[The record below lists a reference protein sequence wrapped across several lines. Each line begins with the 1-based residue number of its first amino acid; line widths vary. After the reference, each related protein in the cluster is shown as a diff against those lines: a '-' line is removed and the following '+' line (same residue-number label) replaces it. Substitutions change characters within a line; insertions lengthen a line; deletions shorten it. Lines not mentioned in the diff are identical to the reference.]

1 VARRLRQVVQAQP
14 VKAIPVSR
22 PDTAQLPWYLTLR
35 FQFSAFTAGLI
46 TVIMIIVG
54 FAAFWQSTKALNEEI
69 EKNGVRLVNEVARLG
84 RRFLIQLS
92 SDIPEPYDEIQARYQ
107 QEMRERFGE
116 KTAKDV
122 VSAIVKADEES
133 PVPANRRA
141 IASSEAK
148 PKQMSLLPAH
158 KFGGD
163 PSIEISSGTASFID
177 KKGEIAVRVF
187 EKKIPTDEDVKW
199 GGIAYIT
206 LSASNISKAQHIL
219 LVRLL
224 AIFVIAVLMGIGTSY
239 LLANQITA
247 PITQLVSDFEIV
259 SQGNLEH
266 RTQSKSS
273 NEIGYL
279 ARQFDD
285 MTVKLRAMQRAEIAY
300 KAREHELKVAT
311 AIQESLLPK
320 DVPQVAGYDIDAY
333 YRPSRE
339 VGGDYYDFI
348 KIDENQLG
356 IVVADVS
363 GKGIPASMVMAMAR
377 SVMRAAAHAHQSAS
391 EVLKEVN
398 HIMAEDLRKGT
409 FVTALYMLLRH
420 KDKELFCSSAGHNP
434 FVLYSGATKKCRLI
448 RPRGI
453 ALGFDRGPIFNN
465 TIEEE
470 AIKISPGDRIVAYT
484 DGVVEARSPNGEQF
498 GDERLMNLVASADSM
513 NAKAFINMLADEV
526 ARHEGPN
533 MQHDDITIATFT
545 VL

>member
-1 VARRLRQVVQAQP
+1 MQP
-14 VKAIPVSR
+14 APAAAGPPS
-22 PDTAQLPWYLTLR
+22 AQLPWYLTLK

-46 TVIMIIVG
+46 TLIVVIVG
-54 FAAFWQSTKALNEEI
+54 AAAFWQSTKALNDEI
-69 EKNGVRLVNEVARLG
+69 EKNGVRLVREVARVG
-84 RRFLIQLS
+84 RRFLTELS
-92 SDIPEPYDEIQARYQ
+92 SDVPRPYDDIQADYQ
-107 QEMRERFGE
+107 KEMEERFGR
-116 KTAKDV
+116 TAEDIVDAV
-122 VSAIVKADEES
+122 VKGAPEWQAVTDRGTVTAAGWKYKLTYSS
-133 PVPANRRA
+133 RPRA
-141 IASSEAK
+141 SK
-148 PKQMSLLPAH
+148 
-158 KFGGD
+158 GD
-163 PSIEISSGTASFID
+163 PEILVASGKAVFLDTN
-177 KKGEIAVRVF
+177 KTIAVRVF
-187 EKKIPTDEDVKW
+187 ERPIPSDDEIKW
-199 GGIAYIT
+199 GGTAYVT
-206 LSASNISKAQHIL
+206 LSATNISRAQHIL
-219 LVRLL
+219 LIRLL
-224 AIFVIAVLMGIGTSY
+224 AVFIIAILIGIGTSY
-239 LLANQITA
+239 VLANRIAA
-247 PITQLVSDFEIV
+247 PITQLVNDFEIV

-266 RTQSKSS
+266 RTESTAS

-279 ARQFDD
+279 ARQFDE

-320 DVPQVAGYDIDAY
+320 DVPQVPGYDIHAY

-348 KIDENQLG
+348 KIDDNQLG

-420 KDKELFCSSAGHNP
+420 KERELYCSSAGHNP
-434 FVLYSGATKKCRLI
+434 FVLWSAATKKCRLI

-453 ALGFDRGPIFNN
+453 ALGFDKGPIFNN

-470 AIKISPGDRIVAYT
+470 VIKICSGDRVVAYT
-484 DGVVEARSPNGEQF
+484 DGVVEARSPEGEQF

-513 NAKAFINMLADEV
+513 NAQAFINLLAEEV
-526 ARHEGPN
+526 AQHEGPD